1 MGSSRAMSRSMSWR
15 DEDPIIRDPATALTA
30 VEGDGSQLEMVSDR
44 LKADKEIVLAAVSQ
58 NGYALQY
65 ASEDL
70 KVDKEVVLAA
80 VSQVG
85 GALKFVPKLLQN
97 DKEIVLAAVSESANS
112 VYNKALYY
120 ASDTL
125 KMDKDVVMAAVDTD
139 YRSFFYASDELKD
152 DIEFVLVIVGD
163 HDGRA
168 LEFVSPDLKM
178 NKAVVTA
185 AVSNNCDAL
194 QYASDGMK
202 ADEDVMAMP
211 CGTSS
216 AGSSPTKHYYFGTS
230 MALVSVLCGA
240 IVLIL

>member
-30 VEGDGSQLEMVSDR
+30 VEGDGSQLEMVS
-44 LKADKEIVLAAVSQ
+44 
-58 NGYALQY
+58 
-65 ASEDL
+65 EDL
-70 KVDKEVVLAA
+70 KVDKEIVLAA

-97 DKEIVLAAVSESANS
+97 DKEIVLAAVSENENS

-125 KMDKDVVMAAVDTD
+125 KMDKDVVLAAVDTD
-139 YRSFFYASDELKD
+139 YRSFFYAADELKD

-202 ADEDVMAMP
+202 ADDDVIAVP

-216 AGSSPTKHYYFGTS
+216 GASPTNYYYFGS
-230 MALVSVLCGA
+230 SLAVVSVFFGA
-240 IVLIL
+240 IVFGL